1 MRQKLKLTLEKKHK
15 IIITNEKKS
24 TPIKLELEPKNRT
37 EWKNEPK
44 S

>member
-1 MRQKLKLTLEKKHK
+1 MKQKLTLEKKHK
-15 IIITNEKKS
+15 TTFTNEKKS
-24 TPIKLELEPKNRT
+24 APVKLTNEPKNRT

>member
-15 IIITNEKKS
+15 ITLKNEKKS
-24 TPIKLELEPKNRT
+24 APLKLTLEPKNLT
-37 EWKNEPK
+37 ELKNEPK